1 MALGDRCGSRR
12 GEGREVSELVGA
24 VEVRNMSAV
33 VAGLNLTLKEL
44 DEASLYAVNQA
55 GLQVERLAKINAN
68 TGTRSYEKR
77 VSASGRPYLK
87 VSPPKHIGPSGK
99 GPNVVTG
106 QLYRNITT
114 MPPRKGFGTYESTVA
129 STMIY
134 ARAVELGLPSWK
146 GVRYPYLAPAAKTL
160 KDTGELARIFIGAF
174 RSRIRG

>member
-1 MALGDRCGSRR
+1 MGSIV
-12 GEGREVSELVGA
+12 VSNLD
-24 VEVRNMSAV
+24 AV
-33 VAGLNLTLKEL
+33 VAGMNITAKQL
-44 DEASLYAVNQA
+44 DQAALYAVTLAGQA
-55 GLQVERLAKINAN
+55 VERKGRENAN
-68 TGTRSYEKR
+68 NGTRSYQKR

-87 VSPPKHIGPSGK
+87 ISPPKHIGPNLS

-106 QLYRNITT
+106 QLKRNITT

-160 KDTGELARIFIGAF
+160 KESGELARIFIGAF
-174 RSRIRG
+174 RFKLGV

>member
-1 MALGDRCGSRR
+1 M
-12 GEGREVSELVGA
+12 GA